1 MSTQNTIFY
10 KKNQQVTYNF
20 SAEEI
25 STDGAIILSE
35 KIERKYKFIKEFSKL
50 IPEYRIEERIE
61 HSIEKM
67 MKQRVFL
74 QMQGYEDCNDE
85 KALRNDPLIKEVL
98 EGELASQSTLSRLE
112 NSLST
117 RDIYNISINYFVE
130 NYVLSIPLDKKRI
143 VIDVDATDDPTHGS
157 QQLAMFNG
165 FYGES
170 MYSQLI
176 FHDGETGQLILPV
189 LRPGNSHSN
198 RWFVHILK
206 IIVKRIRERLPDI
219 EICIRAD
226 SGYSGDKFYRLAR
239 QENLKFAI
247 GMISNQRLKKY
258 TKEAEEKVRKEY
270 LNKGEKHQYFTEAFE
285 YKADSWDY
293 PEKCYAKVESTGK
306 GMNIRYFCSN
316 IENQTAE
323 EIYWKF
329 YVKRGESSENRI
341 KELKNMCY
349 SDRLSCP
356 SFTANYLRMFI
367 SSLCYEFFRTIRE
380 LIKQTGDVEAGKWQ
394 VNNLRLLLMKVGAT
408 LIKKKRQIKICF
420 SKSYVCKDLFAK
432 IVMLC

>member
-1 MSTQNTIFY
+1 MSKQNTIFY
-10 KKNQQVTYNF
+10 KKKQQVTYNF

-25 STDGAIILSE
+25 STDGAIFLSE
-35 KIERKYKFIKEFSKL
+35 KVERKYRIIKEFSRL
-50 IPEYRIEERIE
+50 IPEYRDEEKIE

-67 MKQRVFL
+67 IKQRVFL
-74 QMQGYEDCNDE
+74 QIQGYEDCNDE
-85 KALRNDPLIKEVL
+85 KSLREDPLIKEVL
-98 EGELASQSTLSRLE
+98 DGDLASQPTLSRLE
-112 NSLST
+112 NSLSI
-117 RDIYNISINYFVE
+117 RDIYNISQSFFLE

-157 QQLAMFNG
+157 QQYTMFNG
-165 FYGES
+165 FYEQF
-170 MYSQLI
+170 MYSQLL
-176 FHDGETGQLILPV
+176 FHDGETGQVILPV

-206 IIVKRIRERLPDI
+206 IIVRRIRERLPDI

-226 SGYSGDKFYRLAR
+226 SGYSGDEFYRLAK
-239 QENLKFAI
+239 QENLTFAI
-247 GMISNQRLKKY
+247 GMISNKRLKKY
-258 TKEAEEKVRKEY
+258 TKEAEEEIRKEY

-285 YKADSWDY
+285 YKADKWDY
-293 PEKCYAKVESTGK
+293 PEQCYAKVESTGK

-323 EIYWKF
+323 EIYWDF
-329 YVKRGESSENRI
+329 YVKRGEASENRI

-356 SFTANYLRMFI
+356 NFTANYLRMFI
-367 SSLCYEFFRTIRE
+367 SSLCYEFFRRIRE

-394 VNNLRLLLMKVGAT
+394 VNNIRLLLMKVGAT
-408 LIKKKRQIKICF
+408 LSKKKRHIRISF
-420 SKSYVCKDLFAK
+420 SKSYVCKDLFTR
-432 IVMLC
+432 IVRLC